1 MTSAPGTLRRCAALA
16 AGTSAAV
23 LAAVLAGVPAAA
35 SPLDIPVETLNVG
48 APCDPGEINRS
59 GMAAD
64 GTTVRCVAGVSAEG
78 PVWEPESPGIQQI
91 GRLQGA
97 GFTVVVT
104 RTGTGQRGCTVAEA
118 AAPASA
124 ESSPNTI
131 NVTLN
136 CPV

>member
-1 MTSAPGTLRRCAALA
+1 MMSAPGTLRWCAVLA
-16 AGTSAAV
+16 AGTTAAV
-23 LAAVLAGVPAAA
+23 LAALLAGAPAAA

-78 PVWEPESPGIQQI
+78 PVWEPESPGVQQI

-97 GFTVVVT
+97 GFTVVIT
-104 RTGTGQRGCTVAEA
+104 RTGTGQRGCTVASA
-118 AAPASA
+118 AAP
-124 ESSPNTI
+124 ESTDAAPNTI
-131 NVTLN
+131 NVTLD
-136 CPV
+136 CPA